1 MAKTGWERE
10 RRTHFDEIADEYD
23 KIRWDY
29 PDELFY
35 DAIDYSNKNIKQKDK
50 KAVEI
55 GAGTGKA
62 TAPFL
67 ENGYDVTAVE
77 MGTNMTAFLV
87 EKYKRFSNFR
97 VITSTFED
105 AALNENSYDLVYAA
119 SAFHWVDAEVG
130 CPKVHKLLNNGGAFI
145 LFRCNWNSHDNEELA
160 KDLKVVYEKYYY
172 TYYKTDERDDKPTKH
187 TLETLQKPEA
197 IFKGFRF
204 ERMENYGFKDV
215 TMKIYDKMH
224 TYDTDSYIRLLDTF
238 SDHRALPRD
247 NRGALYAGVNE
258 TIEIHG
264 GLIQTHNTY
273 QLYMG
278 RKGESPC
285 L

>member
-1 MAKTGWERE
+1 MTKTGWERE
-10 RRTHFDEIADEYD
+10 RRVHFDEIAGEYD

-29 PDELFY
+29 PAELFE
-35 DAIDYSNKNIKQKDK
+35 DAIDYCNMNIKQKDK

-87 EKYKRFSNFR
+87 DKYKRYNNFR

-119 SAFHWVDAEVG
+119 SAFHWVDAAIG
-130 CPKVHKLLNNGGAFI
+130 CPKVYKLLKNGGAFI

-160 KDLKVVYEKYYY
+160 KDLKAVYEKYYY

-187 TLETLQKPEA
+187 TLETLQNPEA
-197 IFKGFRF
+197 IFKSFRF
-204 ERMENYGFKDV
+204 ESMEHYGFKDV
-215 TMKIYDKMH
+215 TMKIYEKMH
-224 TYDTDSYIRLLDTF
+224 TYDTDSYIKLLDTF
-238 SDHRALPRD
+238 SDHRALPRE
-247 NRGALYAGVNE
+247 NREALYAGVKE

-278 RKGESPC
+278 RKGE
-285 L
+285 